1 MSDHPE
7 HHALYLFM
15 FECRSEQMKLCAV
28 QTERAAGEN
37 CINGLITASREGNRH
52 NMSES
57 SSGSSSALFVFVPIR
72 PENNLATGE
81 HVSVRAH
88 VPPYAPGCRRPM
100 ASLSQRE
107 YQK

>member
-52 NMSES
+52 NS
-57 SSGSSSALFVFVPIR
+57 SSLRSRLQASNGKFIAARVPKVIEKSLR
-72 PENNLATGE
+72 
-81 HVSVRAH
+81 VRGRKIMNEDR
-88 VPPYAPGCRRPM
+88 GCGLLYHIQI
-100 ASLSQRE
+100 SGLLS
-107 YQK
+107 K